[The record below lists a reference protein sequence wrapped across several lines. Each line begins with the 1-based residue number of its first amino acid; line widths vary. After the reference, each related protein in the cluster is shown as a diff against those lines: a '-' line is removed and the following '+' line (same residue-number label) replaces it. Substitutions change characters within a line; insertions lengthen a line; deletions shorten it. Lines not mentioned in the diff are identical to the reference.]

1 MKKIL
6 ITGFSGFVS
15 KFFINYLENNHIHTE
30 ILGIDVSDNEIY
42 NKDYKFIKISFVKV
56 NLFEADGIEKLIF
69 EFQPDY
75 LLHLASYSSVSFSW
89 QNPVLSFQNN
99 TNIFLNIIE
108 AIRHQNLKTRI
119 LSIGSS
125 EEYGN
130 VSLEQIPLKEEY
142 PVNPVNPYAVA
153 RVSQELISKV
163 YASGYNMNIIMTR
176 SFNHIGPEQSQIFVV
191 SSFAKQLC
199 QIKLNGGKGT
209 IDTGDVTII
218 RDFLDV
224 RDVVDA
230 YYKLLIKGKVGEI
243 YNVCGGKGISLK
255 EIIDMMT
262 DILQIDVKIN
272 INKNLIRPVDNRII
286 IGSNAKI
293 NSVIDWNQNHSIY
306 SSLKDMIDYWMVKLN
321 DNL

>member
-1 MKKIL
+1 
-6 ITGFSGFVS
+6 
-15 KFFINYLENNHIHTE
+15 
-30 ILGIDVSDNEIY
+30 
-42 NKDYKFIKISFVKV
+42 
-56 NLFEADGIEKLIF
+56 
-69 EFQPDY
+69 
-75 LLHLASYSSVSFSW
+75 
-89 QNPVLSFQNN
+89 
-99 TNIFLNIIE
+99 
-108 AIRHQNLKTRI
+108 
-119 LSIGSS
+119 
-125 EEYGN
+125 
-130 VSLEQIPLKEEY
+130 
-142 PVNPVNPYAVA
+142 
-153 RVSQELISKV
+153 
-163 YASGYNMNIIMTR
+163 
-176 SFNHIGPEQSQIFVV
+176 VV